1 MARKQKFDYFEAF
14 VEIGNCAVEYTDAL
28 VDYLT
33 SHYDEEKH
41 MGAISPAKVL
51 EHYYVLHAI
60 EEKSDSVVQAIT
72 ENLILEFIAPIER
85 EDILELAD
93 ELDTVVD
100 ELDDVLQ
107 RIYMHNITVIT
118 PEIIEMIHIVQ
129 KTTHALQAA
138 CDKFTHFKKSKSI
151 KDYIT
156 EIHKYEDEGDRVYI
170 ESVHQ
175 IYKKAEEDKF
185 EHALFAVGLY
195 GVLSA
200 LEKCCDACETAGDI
214 MVAVRLKNS

>member
-14 VEIGNCAVEYTDAL
+14 VEISNYAVEYADEL

-33 SHYDEEKH
+33 SHYDEDKRL
-41 MGAISPAKVL
+41 GFISSEEVIDRYH
-51 EHYYVLHAI
+51 ELHAI
-60 EEKSDSVVQAIT
+60 EEKSDKVVQDIT

-107 RIYMHNITVIT
+107 RIYMHNVTVIT
-118 PEIIEMIHIVQ
+118 PGIIEMIQVVQ
-129 KTTHALQAA
+129 KATHAVQAA

-151 KDYIT
+151 KDYIKD
-156 EIHKYEDEGDRVYI
+156 IHKYEDEGDRVYI
-170 ESVHQ
+170 ESVHRV
-175 IYKKAEEDKF
+175 YKDAEEDKL
-185 EHALFAVGLY
+185 EHPLFAVGLY
-195 GVLSA
+195 GVLTA
-200 LEKCCDACETAGDI
+200 LEKCCDACECAGDI
-214 MVAVRLKNS
+214 MVTVRLKNS

>member
-1 MARKQKFDYFEAF
+1 MARKQRFDYFDAF
-14 VEIGNCAVEYTDAL
+14 VEISNYAVEYADEL
-28 VDYLT
+28 VEYLT

-41 MGAISPAKVL
+41 LGFVSSEEVL
-51 EHYYVLHAI
+51 ERYNALHGI
-60 EEKSDSVVQAIT
+60 EEKSDKVVQDIT

-107 RIYMHNITVIT
+107 CIYMHNVTVIT
-118 PEIIEMIHIVQ
+118 PGIIEMAQVVQ
-129 KTTHALQAA
+129 KATHAVQAA

-151 KDYIT
+151 KDYIKA
-156 EIHKYEDEGDRVYI
+156 IHEYEDEEG
-170 ESVHQ
+170 
-175 IYKKAEEDKF
+175 KF
-185 EHALFAVGLY
+185 DHPLFAVGLY

-200 LEKCCDACETAGDI
+200 LEKCCDACECAGDI
-214 MVAVRLKNS
+214 MVTVRLKNS